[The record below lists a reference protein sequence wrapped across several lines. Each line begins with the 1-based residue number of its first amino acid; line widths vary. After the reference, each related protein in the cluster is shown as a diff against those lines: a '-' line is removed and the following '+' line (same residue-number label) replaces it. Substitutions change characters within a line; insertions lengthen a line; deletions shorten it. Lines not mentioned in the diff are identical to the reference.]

1 MLKNILH
8 IALVFCFVQVSFS
21 QEDGVVALNLP
32 VRNSLKFNQYVV
44 NPTFSFVRQQNK
56 YISFSNKREWMQ
68 FDDAPQT
75 YLFSYSGRF
84 KENSGM
90 GVGFFQ
96 QNYGVLTTF
105 GGVLNYAYNA
115 VLNRDSNLTFGMN
128 LAFYQSGLNTGRL
141 IGDVSDA
148 SLDNTP
154 TNSIITVNPGI
165 NYGTGFFDF
174 GVSLN
179 NIVSYNLK
187 TSKMLEDNPEQ
198 SIQGHIMYTGYVDS
212 RGFFD
217 ESKFS
222 SLVRSEFKND
232 ITVISGI
239 VMLTVPKGIWAQAGY
254 NTLYGFS
261 AGVGFNISSQ
271 IALEYN
277 YEKSIDAFSNF
288 GSSHDITLAYKF
300 KNKYRYDYSGDDDEE
315 AFIIPKKKTNRAVA
329 KRKVTNT
336 GNVDRQAIAEA
347 KIRARAEAEE
357 KAKAKAADRAKLVEA
372 VKAEREALVQEKVQ
386 VASVPETEAAI
397 EIEEDN
403 QAKLEE
409 AARLKAEE
417 EEARLKAEEANRLRL
432 AEEAK
437 AKLEE
442 EAQQLAAAKAAEEA
456 QAKLAESE
464 RVKTEEVSNSV
475 VPEPIDAASRAMSDL
490 AKSTED
496 SRIIQQELIER
507 LTESVAI
514 KEQDLKDLKEENDLS
529 EQGIFSAPKAFK
541 SVTAE
546 NAALESLKEEIDN
559 VLESQGTQIAELEKL
574 YNARIKELPN
584 KNDEINAYYLK
595 TIEELKADQSEVIRI
610 KQNLVSELE
619 SIKIAT
625 DFERKRR
632 IKRAAYDNEQDRYV
646 KDRAALKQIQE
657 FTPQSSEPLSVE
669 DFDFGEEQNK
679 NIQILK
685 DVKNVENGY
694 YLVLAVHSDVAK
706 RDEFL
711 TKAVSLGQTNI
722 DFFYDVNTSKYFI
735 YYNKFND
742 VEAARQ
748 AMESKESAPYNDRM
762 SMVKIEN

>member
-1 MLKNILH
+1 M
-8 IALVFCFVQVSFS
+8 
-21 QEDGVVALNLP
+21 
-32 VRNSLKFNQYVV
+32 
-44 NPTFSFVRQQNK
+44 
-56 YISFSNKREWMQ
+56 
-68 FDDAPQT
+68 
-75 YLFSYSGRF
+75 
-84 KENSGM
+84 
-90 GVGFFQ
+90 
-96 QNYGVLTTF
+96 
-105 GGVLNYAYNA
+105 
-115 VLNRDSNLTFGMN
+115 
-128 LAFYQSGLNTGRL
+128 
-141 IGDVSDA
+141 
-148 SLDNTP
+148 
-154 TNSIITVNPGI
+154 
-165 NYGTGFFDF
+165 
-174 GVSLN
+174 
-179 NIVSYNLK
+179 
-187 TSKMLEDNPEQ
+187 
-198 SIQGHIMYTGYVDS
+198 
-212 RGFFD
+212 
-217 ESKFS
+217 
-222 SLVRSEFKND
+222 
-232 ITVISGI
+232 
-239 VMLTVPKGIWAQAGY
+239 
-254 NTLYGFS
+254 
-261 AGVGFNISSQ
+261 
-271 IALEYN
+271 
-277 YEKSIDAFSNF
+277 
-288 GSSHDITLAYKF
+288 
-300 KNKYRYDYSGDDDEE
+300 
-315 AFIIPKKKTNRAVA
+315 
-329 KRKVTNT
+329 
-336 GNVDRQAIAEA
+336 
-347 KIRARAEAEE
+347 AEE
-357 KAKAKAADRAKLVEA
+357 AKAKLEEEAQQLAAAKAAEEA
-372 VKAEREALVQEKVQ
+372 
-386 VASVPETEAAI
+386 
-397 EIEEDN
+397 
-403 QAKLEE
+403 QAKLAE
-409 AARLKAEE
+409 AARLKAE